1 MELSLKDLD
10 PNEMSLMTVVRISD
24 LAMRRIIAMAKKLS
38 TFMSIR
44 QEDQIALLKGLVAK
58 RTLFYASTMA
68 LADVSVK

>member
-44 QEDQIALLKGLVAK
+44 QEDQIALLKGK
-58 RTLFYASTMA
+58 W
-68 LADVSVK
+68 